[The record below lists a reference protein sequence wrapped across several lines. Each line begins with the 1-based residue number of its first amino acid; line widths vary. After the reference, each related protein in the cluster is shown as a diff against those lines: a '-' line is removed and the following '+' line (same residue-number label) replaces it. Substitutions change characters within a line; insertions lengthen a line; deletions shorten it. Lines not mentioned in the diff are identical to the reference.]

1 MSPTL
6 PPAPNGT
13 LLHDR
18 SYDIQAYK
26 ADDGRLILRGALHDQ
41 KPPGIYFDG
50 DPDPL
55 SVHLMVVELTL
66 AYPSLEIE
74 AAEVLMEVTPHK
86 GCSSIEQRYQ
96 QLVGLSIARG
106 FSRKVKDLFGG
117 PSGCTHVGALLQA
130 MAPVAIQ
137 SIWSMRAVDETP
149 VSVTPEQFAEQRR
162 QAAAFNADTCH
173 IWARDGEQMAKIE
186 AGGEFEPPVWAVERL
201 EKLGRSTDEWF
212 KTGG

>member
-1 MSPTL
+1 MSRPL
-6 PPAPNGT
+6 PPAPSGT
-13 LLHDR
+13 LLHQR
-18 SYDIQAYK
+18 TYDVQAYK
-26 ADDGRLILRGALHDQ
+26 SDDGRLVLRGVIHDE

-55 SVHLMVVELTL
+55 SIHLMVVELTL

-74 AAEVLMEVTPHK
+74 KVEVLMDITPHTT
-86 GCSSIEQRYQ
+86 CSSIEAAYQ

-149 VSVTPEQFAEQRR
+149 VALTDEQADEQRR
-162 QAAAFNADTCH
+162 QAMAFNADTCH
-173 IWARDGEQMAKIE
+173 IWARDGEQMALVE
-186 AGGEFEPPVWAVERL
+186 SGAPMEPPVWATERL
-201 EKLGRSTDEWF
+201 EKLGRSTDDWF
-212 KTGG
+212 KNGG